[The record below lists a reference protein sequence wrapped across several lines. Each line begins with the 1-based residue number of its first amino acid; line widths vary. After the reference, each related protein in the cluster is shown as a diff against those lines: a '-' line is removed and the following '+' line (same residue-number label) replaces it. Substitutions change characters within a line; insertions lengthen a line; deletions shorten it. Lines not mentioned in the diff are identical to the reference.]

1 MTDTMTDALR
11 RAREAIASLPED
23 ALGMAQIGFGGPEDV
38 YPIRDELLSEID
50 AALASTPTVA
60 DDGKLVERLEKLE
73 AFLMQ
78 EHRFPDPVP
87 DEVQS
92 EIRLLFNEA
101 LAGGP
106 NMNGDA
112 GPTLAHNHALDC
124 VWATK
129 RIAALATRLEQP
141 SGMREALEEVRNFAA
156 NRTNE
161 APGFGLIV
169 RAIDHAL
176 SQQHKGD
183 GGE

>member
-60 DDGKLVERLEKLE
+60 DDGKLVDEDAAWLRDHIAHCRRMEYTKEEQILE
-73 AFLMQ
+73 
-78 EHRFPDPVP
+78 
-87 DEVQS
+87 
-92 EIRLLFNEA
+92 
-101 LAGGP
+101 
-106 NMNGDA
+106 
-112 GPTLAHNHALDC
+112 
-124 VWATK
+124 
-129 RIAALATRLEQP
+129 RIAARLEQP

-176 SQQHKGD
+176 SQQHKGE

>member
-1 MTDTMTDALR
+1 
-11 RAREAIASLPED
+11 
-23 ALGMAQIGFGGPEDV
+23 MAQIGFGGPEDV

-183 GGE
+183 ENA

>member
-1 MTDTMTDALR
+1 MTDTITDEVERALR
-11 RAREAIASLPED
+11 EAREFILDNFAMGAPDSRTN
-23 ALGMAQIGFGGPEDV
+23 GGKMIDK
-38 YPIRDELLSEID
+38 ID

-73 AFLMQ
+73 AFLIQ

-183 GGE
+183 ENA

>member
-60 DDGKLVERLEKLE
+60 DDGKLVDEDAAWLRDHIAHCRRMEYTKEEQILE
-73 AFLMQ
+73 
-78 EHRFPDPVP
+78 
-87 DEVQS
+87 
-92 EIRLLFNEA
+92 
-101 LAGGP
+101 
-106 NMNGDA
+106 
-112 GPTLAHNHALDC
+112 
-124 VWATK
+124 
-129 RIAALATRLEQP
+129 RIAARLEQP

-183 GGE
+183 ENA